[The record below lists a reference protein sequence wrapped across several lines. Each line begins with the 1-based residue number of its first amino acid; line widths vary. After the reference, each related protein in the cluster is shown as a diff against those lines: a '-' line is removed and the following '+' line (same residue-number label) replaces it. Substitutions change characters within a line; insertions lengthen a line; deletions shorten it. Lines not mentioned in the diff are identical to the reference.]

1 MRSIRPITWYLPKPD
16 FLQNN
21 EGKRKYDRTPRCH
34 FPFWGS
40 QSSLWKAGAW
50 GMRILQSSF
59 AHERVRCCS
68 LALKVKPQCLSRL
81 REDFSWVHSCQHFRP
96 QWRDQSTYTATSTQQ
111 LISWQW
117 DMNSEVHWS
126 KIRKK
131 RSRTWYTRSDLE
143 GRMNKWLVACTR
155 DTVRSHTDDGLL
167 FGNSCKI
174 LPSHPSNYWPKQT
187 LHFCF
192 THGGQGQRR
201 TEALLKSPSAF
212 MANLVTF
219 LHHVLKLAE
228 FSCTPCFPSPVWQPT
243 WDRERS
249 LEPSSLT
256 HGFHLQKLAVEV
268 SWTWNLHGGNPH
280 ALEFKWPFPTF
291 PWD

>member
-117 DMNSEVHWS
+117 DTNSEVHWS

-167 FGNSCKI
+167 F
-174 LPSHPSNYWPKQT
+174 
-187 LHFCF
+187 
-192 THGGQGQRR
+192 
-201 TEALLKSPSAF
+201 
-212 MANLVTF
+212 LVTAARSSPPIPAITD
-219 LHHVLKLAE
+219 LNKHCISVLLMEDRGKDGLKL
-228 FSCTPCFPSPVWQPT
+228 SSNHQVHSWQT
-243 WDRERS
+243 W
-249 LEPSSLT
+249 
-256 HGFHLQKLAVEV
+256 
-268 SWTWNLHGGNPH
+268 
-280 ALEFKWPFPTF
+280 
-291 PWD
+291 